1 MKTDDSIIVLPPIES
16 LPRQTY
22 PVKVLQFGTGNFLRG
37 FADWMIQHGNHKLGL
52 EMGVVAI
59 QSVSNDNT
67 LTNQKGL
74 FTVVERGLVDGE
86 FRSTPQRIDV
96 IQRVVNAQTQF
107 DIFLKEAENPDLQVI
122 LSNTTELGIQFDA
135 TDGSFSK
142 PATTFPGKLTQLLFW
157 RFQCLADQPL
167 IVLPCELIERNGD
180 RLRECV
186 LNYADH
192 WQLDKPF
199 IDYIN
204 RITFCNT
211 LVDRIVPGRA
221 SDETNLMHTLG
232 YQDGLI
238 TSCEPYHLW
247 AVEAPPWVPE
257 VFPLHKAGVNFIYTD
272 QLEYYRVR
280 KVRILNGAH
289 SIMAPVGY
297 LAGIETVQQSM
308 EHKIIGS
315 FITNCIREEILL
327 TLPGDPMELRPYAE
341 EIIQRFLN
349 PTIRHALMSITL
361 NSFSKWRVR
370 LLPSIKSYY
379 QVKEFVPER
388 ISFGLAAQFFLYR
401 GLKGGKDI
409 DLKDDPLI
417 IKEMKHHWQNAS
429 FTEKGMEQLAEVLLS
444 NSSWLGEDLSSIGE
458 LKEKVGHYLYLI
470 DQIGIVASLEEL
482 RKNV

>member
-1 MKTDDSIIVLPPIES
+1 MNTDESIIVLPPIES
-16 LPRQTY
+16 LPRHTY

-37 FADWMIQHGNHKLGL
+37 FADWMIQLGNNRLGL

-67 LTNQKGL
+67 LGSQKGL
-74 FTVVERGLVDGE
+74 FTVVERGLVDDE
-86 FRSTPQRIDV
+86 FRSTAQRIDV

-107 DIFLKEAENPDLQVI
+107 DIFLKEAENPDLQIV
-122 LSNTTELGIQFDA
+122 LSNTTELGIQFDG
-135 TDGSFSK
+135 TNVTFSD
-142 PATTFPGKLTQLLFW
+142 PATTFPGKLTQLLFR

-167 IVLPCELIERNGD
+167 VVLPCELIERNGD

-186 LNYADH
+186 LKYADH

-199 IDYIN
+199 IDYVN

-211 LVDRIVPGRA
+211 LVDRIVSGRA

-232 YQDGLI
+232 YQDILI
-238 TSCEPYHLW
+238 TTCEPYHLW
-247 AVEAPPWVPE
+247 AVEAPSWVHE

-315 FITNCIREEILL
+315 FITDSIRQEILP
-327 TLPGDPMELRPYAE
+327 TLPGDQALLGPYAE

-370 LLPSIKSYY
+370 LLPSIKVYY
-379 QVKEFVPER
+379 QMNEFVPER
-388 ISFGLAAQFFLYR
+388 ICFGLAAQFFLYR

-409 DLKDDPLI
+409 DLRDDPLVI
-417 IKEMKHHWQNAS
+417 QEMKHYWQNAS
-429 FTEKGMEQLAEVLLS
+429 FTKKGMEQLAEELLS
-444 NSSWLGEDLSSIGE
+444 NSSWWGEDLTSMVG

-470 DQIGIVASLEEL
+470 DQIGIVAALEEL
-482 RKNV
+482 RKNL

>member
-37 FADWMIQHGNHKLGL
+37 FADWMIQHGNDRLGL
-52 EMGVVAI
+52 QMGVVAI

-107 DIFLKEAENPDLQVI
+107 DTFLKEAENPDLRII

-142 PATTFPGKLTQLLFW
+142 PATTFPGKLTQLLFR

-232 YQDGLI
+232 YQDCLI

-297 LAGIETVQQSM
+297 LAGIETVQQSI

-315 FITNCIREEILL
+315 FITDCIREEILL
-327 TLPGDPMELRPYAE
+327 TLPGNPMELRPYAE
-341 EIIQRFLN
+341 EIIQRFQN

-401 GLKGGKDI
+401 GLKAGKDI

-444 NSSWLGEDLSSIGE
+444 NSSWWGEDLSSIRG